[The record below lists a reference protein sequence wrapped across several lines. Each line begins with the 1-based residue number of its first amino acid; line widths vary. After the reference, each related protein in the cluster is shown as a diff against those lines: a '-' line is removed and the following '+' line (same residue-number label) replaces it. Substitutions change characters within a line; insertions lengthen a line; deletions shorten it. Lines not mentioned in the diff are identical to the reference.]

1 MPDKPV
7 TLFWGVGLDTDITTA
22 LDTALS
28 QVGAAAG
35 DQGRLVTQVSHTATF
50 LRGDQPAVKA
60 AAAALGVR
68 FKPQKN
74 QEYAVVTVTATTIST
89 P

>member
-1 MPDKPV
+1 MPDKTV
-7 TLFWGVGLDTDITTA
+7 TLFWGVGLDANITAALNTA
-22 LDTALS
+22 LNHVD
-28 QVGAAAG
+28 AAAAA
-35 DQGRLVTQVSHTATF
+35 QGRLVTQVSHTVTI

-60 AAAALGVR
+60 AATAIGVHSR
-68 FKPQKN
+68 PQKN